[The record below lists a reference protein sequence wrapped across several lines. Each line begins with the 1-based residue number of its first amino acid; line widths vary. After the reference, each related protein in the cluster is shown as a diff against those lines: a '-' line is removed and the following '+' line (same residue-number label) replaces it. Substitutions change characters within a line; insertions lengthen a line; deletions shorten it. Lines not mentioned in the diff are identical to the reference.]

1 MAKKYSALL
10 VFMLALGCHASAW
23 GETEL
28 KIITL
33 QHRFPQEILPSV
45 QAIVGNDG
53 SVTSTQNFLIVRASP
68 ESMRQVE
75 QLVAEL
81 DTEQKNIRI
90 TVSHDKKI
98 MTQQR
103 GAGLSGRAQVGDL
116 QMQIPKQQ
124 GEQVGAI
131 SRSNQSQSIALDIND
146 TSLESKQTGQAFLT
160 VLDGQR
166 AFVRVGKSVPY
177 TQQWVSFSQRYPS
190 AYAVISTTQFREI
203 TTGFAV
209 RPRYIGQ
216 QIEVEI
222 TPRIASLNA
231 NGYVDFEELST
242 VVRVKPRTWL
252 DIGGVMQSKDEV
264 SRAIL
269 SGNQTSDQLQN
280 SVLIMVE

>member
-10 VFMLALGCHASAW
+10 VFMLVLICHASAW

-45 QAIVGNDG
+45 QAIVGSDG

-75 QLVAEL
+75 QLVSGL

-124 GEQVGAI
+124 GEQVGTI

-242 VVRVKPRTWL
+242 VVRVKPGTWL